1 MQSSRDRVL
10 TDAKPV
16 CLQKAG
22 GSATRDP
29 AEGELV
35 RRCKLN
41 TNSYPP
47 GGASGRQR
55 LPEADL

>member
-1 MQSSRDRVL
+1 MHSSRDRVL
-10 TDAKPV
+10 TDGKPV

-22 GSATRDP
+22 GSPTRDP
-29 AEGELV
+29 AEGEFL

-41 TNSYPP
+41 TNSYSLR
-47 GGASGRQR
+47 GESGRQR